1 MKFLRFS
8 WSVALPPLL
17 LLIGA
22 FIPFGGV
29 LILRYTLYALLAFP
43 LYPLIRSLG
52 WLYRDNPMFLTPA
65 AAVLT
70 AAIWAIGL
78 YFLLCIVRHMRYR
91 SHRAIPTI

>member
-17 LLIGA
+17 LLAGA
-22 FIPFGGV
+22 SIPFGGV
-29 LILRYTLYALLAFP
+29 LILRYTLYALLASP

-52 WLYRDNPMFLTPA
+52 WLYRDKPMFLTPA

-70 AAIWAIGL
+70 AVIWAIGL
-78 YFLLCIVRHMRYR
+78 YVLLCTFRHIRYR
-91 SHRAIPTI
+91 SQRATPTI